1 MLLSHEK
8 GLNTDLCTTL
18 ILRTYMLSEIIQK
31 QRQMSYMIECY
42 EILEKGIT
50 IGTNLFS
57 YVHRWGIDGTA
68 DKSDIRKVLGVVV
81 EIFYFLFVVVVS

>member
-1 MLLSHEK
+1 
-8 GLNTDLCTTL
+8 
-18 ILRTYMLSEIIQK
+18 
-31 QRQMSYMIECY
+31 MIECY

-57 YVHRWGIDGTA
+57 YAHRLGIDWTA
-68 DKSDIRKVLGVVV
+68 DKRDIRKVLGVVV